1 MTFPPNNFVIK
12 AMKILY
18 LCTHNRCRSI
28 LSEAITNHLGQGK
41 ILAKSAG
48 SEPAGEVHP
57 LTLKYLSQ
65 ANIEID
71 SLYSKAIEEL
81 ADFNPDMVI
90 TLCDSAASEGCPIY
104 FGEAL
109 KLHWGLADPSK
120 LADEQQAEQAFK
132 QSIDEISQRVEFL
145 LGLSEQDKSTWT
157 DALKQQGAI

>member
-1 MTFPPNNFVIK
+1 
-12 AMKILY
+12 MKILY

-48 SEPAGEVHP
+48 SEPAFEVHP

-65 ANIEID
+65 ANIEVS

-132 QSIDEISQRVEFL
+132 QTMDEISQRVEFL
-145 LGLSEQDKSTWT
+145 LSLIEQDKSTWA